1 MSAKN
6 RILSILITIVLSVF
20 CLIPLFD
27 FKAYAKEEPKDLYR
41 VYLNGKSIGVIKSKD
56 KLEEYIN
63 EEQKELKEE
72 YDVSKVYLPKGLYI
86 SEYKTYNANIIKEED
101 IYQMIKDT
109 EKFTIKGYTVTIK
122 KNNEDLKINILN
134 KKDFENSVTSV
145 VKAFVPEEELSVY
158 LSGEEVTITTVGK
171 TIENLYIKESLDNG
185 IKIKESYIPSDEKIY
200 MNEKELTRYLLFG
213 DKDSDKKY
221 TVRSGDTVNTIA
233 ENNQLAVSELLI
245 VNPDIKSEN
254 TLLSIGQEISVAL
267 VSPIITIVEEDFV
280 VEEQIIKYET
290 QIQYD
295 NTLPWGSTKI
305 KQEGQDGKQRVTLKI
320 MKENGNTVP
329 PAIILPGTKVL
340 TSAIDR
346 IKVVGTMSATNI
358 DPSLIPD
365 SGDWYWPTL
374 RTYYISSP
382 FGWRAGG
389 FHDAIDITGTGYG
402 SPIFA
407 ANNGIV
413 YKVYYDNIGGYQIII
428 AHASNIYT
436 MYAHLSSQGVTAGQ
450 TVTRGQRIGA
460 MGSTGM
466 STGTHLHFA
475 SYVGIPYRG
484 GTVFNPMSL
493 YR

>member
-1 MSAKN
+1 MSTKN

-27 FKAYAKEEPKDLYR
+27 FKAYAKEVPKNLYR

-72 YDVSKVYLPKGLYI
+72 YGVSKVYLPKGLYI
-86 SEYKTYNANIIKEED
+86 SEYKTYSANIIKEED
-101 IYQMIKDT
+101 IYKMIKDT

-122 KNNEDLKINILN
+122 KSDGDIKINILN
-134 KKDFENSVTSV
+134 KKDFENAVTSV
-145 VKAFVPEEELSVY
+145 VKAFVPEEDLNVY
-158 LSGEEVTITTVGK
+158 LSGEEVKITTVGK
-171 TIENLYIKESLDNG
+171 TIENLYIKESLDSG

-200 MNEKELTRYLLFG
+200 TNEKELTKYLLFG
-213 DKDSDKKY
+213 DKDSEKKY
-221 TVRSGDTVNTIA
+221 TVKSGDTVSTIA
-233 ENNQLAVSELLI
+233 EKNQLAVEEFLI

-254 TLLSIGQEISVAL
+254 TLLSIGQEVSVAL
-267 VSPIITIVEEDFV
+267 VSPIITIVEEDYV

-305 KQEGQDGKQRVTLKI
+305 KQEGQDGRQRVTLQI
-320 MKENGNTVP
+320 RKENGNTIP

-340 TSAIDR
+340 EASIDR
-346 IKVVGTMSATNI
+346 IKVIGTMSTTNI
-358 DPSLIPD
+358 DPNLIPD

-382 FGWRAGG
+382 FGWRGG
-389 FHDAIDITGTGYG
+389 SFHEGTDITGTGYG

-413 YKVYYDNIGGYQIII
+413 YKVYYDSIGGYQIVI
-428 AHASNIYT
+428 AHSSNIYT
-436 MYAHLSSQGVTAGQ
+436 LYAHLASQLVVAGQ
-450 TVTRGQRIGA
+450 TVTRGQKIGT
-460 MGSTGM
+460 MGSTGV

-475 SYVGIPYRG
+475 AYVGIPYRG
-484 GTVFNPMSL
+484 GTVFNSMSL